1 MRFKELRGLGVALLL
16 AILDGVLIGLSLH
29 AQDRMKLI
37 VALLLSFLIVI
48 SLFMQFYIRLF
59 DDGVMCYRSYIVALL
74 PQFVTYDSIQ
84 TIEQRGKHHVCLHTD
99 QKTYHL
105 YVWKADKLR
114 LQIETKT
121 KEKDR

>member
-74 PQFVTYDSIQ
+74 PQFVTYDSVQ

-121 KEKDR
+121 KAEV

>member
-121 KEKDR
+121 KAEF

>member
-29 AQDRMKLI
+29 AHDRMKLI

-121 KEKDR
+121 KAEV

>member
-59 DDGVMCYRSYIVALL
+59 DDGVMCYRSYNVALL

-121 KEKDR
+121 KAEV

>member
-121 KEKDR
+121 KA

>member
-105 YVWKADKLR
+105 YVWNADKLR

-121 KEKDR
+121 KAEV

>member
-105 YVWKADKLR
+105 YVSKADKLR

-121 KEKDR
+121 KAEV

>member
-59 DDGVMCYRSYIVALL
+59 DDGVICYRSYIVALL

-121 KEKDR
+121 KAEF

>member
-59 DDGVMCYRSYIVALL
+59 DDGVMCYRSYIVAML

-84 TIEQRGKHHVCLHTD
+84 TIEQRGEHHVCLHTD

-121 KEKDR
+121 KAEV

>member
-29 AQDRMKLI
+29 AQDRLKLI

-74 PQFVTYDSIQ
+74 PQFVAYDSIQ
-84 TIEQRGKHHVCLHTD
+84 TTEQRGKHHVCLHTD

-121 KEKDR
+121 KAEV

>member
-29 AQDRMKLI
+29 AHDRMKLI

-59 DDGVMCYRSYIVALL
+59 DDGVICYRSYIVALL

-121 KEKDR
+121 KAEV

>member
-84 TIEQRGKHHVCLHTD
+84 TIEQRGKHHVCRHTD

-121 KEKDR
+121 KAEV

>member
-121 KEKDR
+121 KAEV

>member
-29 AQDRMKLI
+29 AHDRMKLI

-59 DDGVMCYRSYIVALL
+59 DDGVICYRSYIVAML

-121 KEKDR
+121 KAEV

>member
-105 YVWKADKLR
+105 YVW
-114 LQIETKT
+114 
-121 KEKDR
+121 

>member
-59 DDGVMCYRSYIVALL
+59 DDGVICYRSYIVALL

-121 KEKDR
+121 KAEV

>member
-74 PQFVTYDSIQ
+74 PQFVAYDSIQ

-105 YVWKADKLR
+105 YVWNADKLR

-121 KEKDR
+121 KAEV

>member
-1 MRFKELRGLGVALLL
+1 MRFKELRVLGVALLL

-121 KEKDR
+121 KAEV